1 MFELPLSRGRGD
13 WLSNQPTMSNVF
25 LDTFETKRQMLEQRV
40 IGMPESRQILSRFGA
55 APEDMGQKYLHAL
68 PTSLA
73 LLSILAQSPR
83 TVDAF
88 RERVER
94 AGRTRIRHHEAAK
107 AFTCFG
113 IAYLYKSTVRDTG
126 QPELGVL
133 LSRISTLVLLTPREL
148 ERIDLVT
155 QTFSHRGPDGRRD
168 RLAPASLL
176 LWWLT
181 GGESPA
187 RAFEADTFLQLFQD
201 YLSKSLEYA
210 LANQIWMEFPW

>member
-1 MFELPLSRGRGD
+1 
-13 WLSNQPTMSNVF
+13 MSNVF
-25 LDTFETKRQMLEQRV
+25 LESFETKRQMLEQRV
-40 IGMPESRQILSRFGA
+40 IGMPESRQILGRFGS
-55 APEDMGQKYLHAL
+55 APEDLGQSYLHAL
-68 PTSLA
+68 PTCLA
-73 LLSILAQSPR
+73 LLSLLAQSPR

-113 IAYLYKSTVRDTG
+113 IAYLYKSAVKNTG

-155 QTFSHRGPDGRRD
+155 QTFNHRGPDGRRD

-201 YLSKSLEYA
+201 YLNKSVEYA

>member
-1 MFELPLSRGRGD
+1 MTDRIVEAAG
-13 WLSNQPTMSNVF
+13 MSNVF
-25 LDTFETKRQMLEQRV
+25 LESFEAKRQSYEQRV
-40 IGMPESRQILSRFGA
+40 MTMPEARQILNRFGSSSD
-55 APEDMGQKYLHAL
+55 ELGQRYLHAL
-68 PTSLA
+68 PTCLS

-83 TVDAF
+83 TEDAF

-94 AGRTRIRHHEAAK
+94 AGHTRLRHHESAK

-113 IAYLYKSTVRDTG
+113 IAYLYKGAVRNTG

-155 QTFSHRGPDGRRD
+155 QTFNHRGPDGRRD

-201 YLSKSLEYA
+201 YLQKTLDHA
-210 LANQIWMEFPW
+210 LNHQIWMEFPW

>member
-1 MFELPLSRGRGD
+1 
-13 WLSNQPTMSNVF
+13 MSNVF
-25 LDTFETKRQMLEQRV
+25 LDNFETKRQMLEQRI
-40 IGMPESRQILSRFGA
+40 IGMPESRQIMSRFGSS
-55 APEDMGQKYLHAL
+55 PESVGQRYLHAL
-68 PTSLA
+68 PTCLT
-73 LLSILAQSPR
+73 LLSLMAQSPR

-94 AGRTRIRHHEAAK
+94 AGRTRIRHQEPAK

-113 IAYLYKSTVRDTG
+113 IAYFYKATVKDTG

-148 ERIDLVT
+148 ERIDLIT
-155 QTFSHRGPDGRRD
+155 RTFSHRGPDGRRD

-201 YLSKSLEYA
+201 YLNKSMEHA
-210 LANQIWMEFPW
+210 LAHQIWMEFPW

>member
-1 MFELPLSRGRGD
+1 
-13 WLSNQPTMSNVF
+13 MSNVF
-25 LDTFETKRQMLEQRV
+25 LDNFETKRQMLEQRI
-40 IGMPESRQILSRFGA
+40 IGMPESRQIMSRFGSS
-55 APEDMGQKYLHAL
+55 PESVGQRYLHAL
-68 PTSLA
+68 PTCLT
-73 LLSILAQSPR
+73 LLSLMAQSPR

-94 AGRTRIRHHEAAK
+94 AGRTRIRHQEAAK

-113 IAYLYKSTVRDTG
+113 IAYFYKFAVKDTG

-148 ERIDLVT
+148 ERIDLIT
-155 QTFSHRGPDGRRD
+155 RTFSHRGPDGRRD

-201 YLSKSLEYA
+201 YLNKSMEHA
-210 LANQIWMEFPW
+210 LAHQIWMEFPW

>member
-1 MFELPLSRGRGD
+1 M
-13 WLSNQPTMSNVF
+13 
-25 LDTFETKRQMLEQRV
+25 
-40 IGMPESRQILSRFGA
+40 GMPEARQILSRFGSGA
-55 APEDMGQKYLHAL
+55 DEHGQRHLHAL
-68 PTSLA
+68 PTVLA
-73 LLSILAQSPR
+73 LLSILSQSPR

-94 AGRTRIRHHEAAK
+94 AGPTRIRHHEAAK

-113 IAYLYKSTVRDTG
+113 IAYLYKAVAQNTG

-133 LSRISTLVLLTPREL
+133 LSRMSTLVLLTPREL
-148 ERIDLVT
+148 ERIDLIT
-155 QTFSHRGPDGRRD
+155 QAFSHRGPDGRRD

-201 YLSKSLEYA
+201 YLNRTLEHA
-210 LANQIWMEFPW
+210 LSYQIWMEFPW

>member
-1 MFELPLSRGRGD
+1 
-13 WLSNQPTMSNVF
+13 MSNVF
-25 LDTFETKRQMLEQRV
+25 LDNFETKRQQLEQR
-40 IGMPESRQILSRFGA
+40 ILGMPETRQILSRFGSG
-55 APEDMGQKYLHAL
+55 PNETGLRHIHAL
-68 PTSLA
+68 PTCLT
-73 LLSILAQSPR
+73 LLSTLAQSPR

-88 RERVER
+88 QERVER
-94 AGRTRIRHHEAAK
+94 AGRTRVRHHEAAK

-113 IAYLYKSTVRDTG
+113 IAYIYKYVTQSTG
-126 QPELGVL
+126 QPELGLL

-155 QTFSHRGPDGRRD
+155 QAFSHRGPDGRRD

-201 YLSKSLEYA
+201 YLNKSMDYA
-210 LANQIWMEFPW
+210 LDHQIWMEFPW

>member
-1 MFELPLSRGRGD
+1 MRFLAAGGSSGSFVEP
-13 WLSNQPTMSNVF
+13 WAMSNAF
-25 LDTFETKRQMLEQRV
+25 LESFEEKRVMLEKR
-40 IGMPESRQILSRFGA
+40 IMGMPEARQIVSRYGSG
-55 APEDMGQKYLHAL
+55 PEGTGQRYLHAL
-68 PTSLA
+68 PTCLSL
-73 LLSILAQSPR
+73 LTILAQSPR

-94 AGRTRIRHHEAAK
+94 AGHTRIRHHEAAK

-113 IAYLYKSTVRDTG
+113 IAYLYKAVAKTSG
-126 QPELGVL
+126 QPELGIL
-133 LSRISTLVLLTPREL
+133 MSRMGTLVLLTPREL
-148 ERIDLVT
+148 ERIDLIT
-155 QTFSHRGPDGRRD
+155 QSFSHRGPDGRRD

-201 YLSKSLEYA
+201 YLNRTLDHA
-210 LANQIWMEFPW
+210 LAHQIWMEFPW

>member
-1 MFELPLSRGRGD
+1 
-13 WLSNQPTMSNVF
+13 MSNVF
-25 LDTFETKRQMLEQRV
+25 LDNFETKRQMLEQRI
-40 IGMPESRQILSRFGA
+40 IGMPESRQIMSRFGSS
-55 APEDMGQKYLHAL
+55 PESVGQRYLHAL
-68 PTSLA
+68 PTCLT
-73 LLSILAQSPR
+73 LLSLMAQSPR

-94 AGRTRIRHHEAAK
+94 AGRTRIRQQEAAK

-113 IAYLYKSTVRDTG
+113 IAYFYKATVKDTG

-148 ERIDLVT
+148 ERIDLIT
-155 QTFSHRGPDGRRD
+155 RTFSHRGPDGRRD

-201 YLSKSLEYA
+201 YLNKSMEHA
-210 LANQIWMEFPW
+210 LAHQIWMEFPW